1 METAMK
7 QFIFLALTIFLL
19 AGCSSVSAPA
29 DTSEPPPSPPEED
42 QTVFAPVELPQP
54 EPEPDPRQ
62 EAIETLLSSMT
73 EEEKVGQLFF
83 ARCPERNGAPLAAE
97 YHLGGYLLFGRDF
110 KDSEENWLTAEQL
123 TETIQSYQEAASI
136 PMLIGVDEEGG
147 TVVRASR
154 NPNLFEE
161 PCKSPQWLD
170 SHQQTEYDVFAR
182 DIWDKNNNLRLYGI
196 NVNFAP
202 VCDVSTDPKSF
213 IYNRTLGKD
222 AAATAEYVRS
232 VIQGSNGAQISI
244 GTVMKHFPGYGDNA
258 DTHTGSAV
266 DERPIETFR
275 TSDFLP
281 FQAGIEVSD
290 GTTAVLVSHNTV
302 ICMDPHRPAS
312 LSPAV
317 YQILREELGFKGP
330 ALTDDLAMKA
340 ITQYAKKEK
349 QSPAVLALAAG
360 CDMVVTTDFQ
370 IQIPQV
376 LAALKDGTLSQSRV
390 DQAAARVLGWKYDL
404 GLIS

>member
-1 METAMK
+1 MK
-7 QFIFLALTIFLL
+7 QFLLLLSLLFLI
-19 AGCSSVSAPA
+19 GCSTVN
-29 DTSEPPPSPPEED
+29 TPPEER
-42 QTVFAPVELPQP
+42 ASSLSPSGSEEEAIPSACLPDPYP
-54 EPEPDPRQ
+54 EPAPDDRQ
-62 EAIETLLSSMT
+62 MVINAIFSAMT

-83 ARCPERNGAPLAAE
+83 ARCPAKNGAALAAE
-97 YHLGGYLLFGRDF
+97 YHLGGYILFGRDF
-110 KDSEENWLTAEQL
+110 KGAIGNWLTEEQFIK
-123 TETIQSYQEAASI
+123 TVQSYQDAVSI

-154 NPNLFEE
+154 NPNLFDE

-170 SHQQTEYDVFAR
+170 KHQSTAYDVFAS
-182 DIWDKNNNLRLYGI
+182 DIWEKNNNLQRFGI

-202 VCDVSTDPKSF
+202 VCDVSTDPNSF
-213 IYNRTLGKD
+213 IYDRTLGKN
-222 AAATAEYVRS
+222 AAATAEYVAA
-232 VIQGSNGAQISI
+232 VIKGSNGAQIGI

-258 DTHTGSAV
+258 DTHVGIAI

-302 ICMDPHRPAS
+302 LCMDSDRPAS

-317 YQILREELGFKGP
+317 YQILREELDFDGP
-330 ALTDDLAMKA
+330 ALTDDLAMEA
-340 ITQYAKKEK
+340 IVLYAKSQK

-370 IQIPQV
+370 TQVAQV
-376 LAALKDGTLSQSRV
+376 LSALESGTLSQERV
-390 DQAAARVLGWKYDL
+390 DEAVRRVLGWKYDL
-404 GLIS
+404 GLLK